1 MMADP
6 SMDSVLEVVYDLLR
20 QRDYMLVV
28 SKDIAHEVDPIMR
41 LRILS
46 GLEDF
51 LCLVKN

>member
-1 MMADP
+1 MSDP
-6 SMDSVLEVVYDLLR
+6 GMDSVLEVVYDLLR

-41 LRILS
+41 IRILNE
-46 GLEDF
+46 LEDF